1 MRNRNRRLAWLIGL
15 LLTVGLFLFIAFCLD
30 WRYNQNDDIGILRS
44 FMGYET
50 GEPAHFH
57 IYIHGLLA
65 WPEDDARALE
75 FAAAASCLKH
85 TIYGDYN
92 RATTE
97 EVERLMQGNGSGR
110 VSR

>member
-1 MRNRNRRLAWLIGL
+1 MSNRNRRLAWLIGL

-65 WPEDDARALE
+65 WPLHWLGLAAPGVAWFSWMQLGFLFLASVVCQKSIMQR
-75 FAAAASCLKH
+75 FAGA
-85 TIYGDYN
+85 
-92 RATTE
+92 
-97 EVERLMQGNGSGR
+97 
-110 VSR
+110 